1 MMHSGMGGAGWGVMR
16 SMRQD
21 RKITDHKLPKGTVR
35 RVFSFARPYRG
46 MLAVFLVLI
55 VIDALVG
62 AANPLLT
69 RAIINELTGHRPSTS
84 VVLWIAFAI
93 GALAVFDAMLG
104 LWERWISSR
113 VGESL
118 IFDMRN
124 RVFNHI
130 QRMPIAFFTRT
141 QTGALI
147 SRLNNDV
154 LGAQQAFTDTFNSV
168 IGNAI
173 SVGVTLVAMFIL
185 SWKITVL
192 ALLMLP
198 VFIFPARWVG
208 RRLAAITREAYSLNA
223 EMNAMMSERFNVA
236 GALLVKIFGKPH
248 YEADVFRDR
257 TGRVRDIGVTTAMY
271 GRIFFTGLILTAS
284 LATALVYGFGGFLVV
299 HKELSLGTLVAM
311 TLYLTRLYG
320 PLTSLSNV
328 QVDVMTALVSFDRV
342 FEVLDLP
349 PMIDEKPDAVALERG
364 PAEVSFEHVDF
375 RYPRPEEVSLASLES
390 VAIMERT
397 GGQQILFDVSFV
409 AEPGELV
416 ALVGPSGAGKTTISH
431 LAARLY
437 DVTDGA
443 VLINGY
449 DVRDVTLSSLQ
460 SVVGVVTQD
469 AHLFHDTIRANLL
482 YARHEAS
489 DADLIEALRDAQI
502 LDMVNS
508 LPDGLDTLVGDR
520 GYRLSGGEKQRVAIA
535 RLLLKAPDIVVLDEA
550 TAHLDSESE
559 AAVQRALKKVL
570 AGRTSIVIA
579 HRLSTVRDADQILVV
594 DAGRIV
600 ERGRHTELLLAGG
613 LYAELYNTQ
622 FAEQATDE
630 EELGHIE
637 DITAGEYAA
646 GESPAGGYPAGEDAV
661 KASLA
666 GADGVEED
674 LLEADMLD
682 PDMVEAD
689 IVGRE
694 PGSAASESTP
704 DSRTTAEKRPPA

>member
-21 RKITDHKLPKGTVR
+21 RKVTGHKLPKGTVR
-35 RVFSFARPYRG
+35 RVFSFARPYRR

-55 VIDALVG
+55 IIDALVG

-69 RAIINELTGHRPSTS
+69 RAIINELTDHRPTTG
-84 VVLWIAFAI
+84 VVLWLAFAI

-173 SVGVTLVAMFIL
+173 SVGVTLLAMFIL

-390 VAIMERT
+390 VAVMERT
-397 GGQQILFDVSFV
+397 GGQQILFDVCFV

-437 DVTDGA
+437 DVKSGA
-443 VLINGY
+443 VRINGY

-489 DADLIEALRDAQI
+489 EADLIEALRDAQI

-559 AAVQRALKKVL
+559 VAVQRALKKVL

-594 DAGRIV
+594 DAGHIV

-622 FAEQATDE
+622 FAEQATGE
-630 EELGHIE
+630 EELGPVE
-637 DITAGEYAA
+637 DVMAEERPQT
-646 GESPAGGYPAGEDAV
+646 SPG
-661 KASLA
+661 
-666 GADGVEED
+666 
-674 LLEADMLD
+674 
-682 PDMVEAD
+682 
-689 IVGRE
+689 
-694 PGSAASESTP
+694 
-704 DSRTTAEKRPPA
+704 